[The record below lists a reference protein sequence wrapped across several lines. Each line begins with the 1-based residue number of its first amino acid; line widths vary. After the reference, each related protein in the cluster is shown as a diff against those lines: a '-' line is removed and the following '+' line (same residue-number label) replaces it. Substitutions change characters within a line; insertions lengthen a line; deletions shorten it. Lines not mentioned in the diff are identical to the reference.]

1 MTGGF
6 LLRKIDTPFIRYY
19 NHLLMILVPIPISI
33 GVIAMLNRKNLREF
47 AIITVGTVIIAAAV
61 YFFMLP
67 SHVSVGS
74 GAALAMVISN
84 FVPLP
89 VSVIT
94 MLLNVVLLLIG
105 FLLIGPDFG
114 AKTVYCS
121 VLMPAVMGVYE
132 VLFPNFQSITQDP
145 LLDVICYILVV
156 GVGLAM
162 LFPRNASSGGLDI
175 VAKLMNKF
183 LGMDMGAA
191 MSLSGMLVAL
201 SSALCYDKKIVVLSV
216 LGTYFG
222 GMVVDHFIFG
232 MNIKRRVCIIS
243 PKLDEITQFI
253 LYDLHSGATLNPII
267 GAYNNQPLKEIIT
280 IVDKQEY
287 RKLMDYMKKTDPK
300 AFITVYSVSHINYQP
315 KVRA

>member
-1 MTGGF
+1 
-6 LLRKIDTPFIRYY
+6 
-19 NHLLMILVPIPISI
+19 
-33 GVIAMLNRKNLREF
+33 MLNRKNIKEF
-47 AIITVGTVIIAAAV
+47 AIITAGTVIIAAAV

-105 FLLIGPDFG
+105 FLLIGPEFG
-114 AKTVYCS
+114 IKTVYCS
-121 VLMPAVMGVYE
+121 MLMPAVMGIYE
-132 VLFPNFQSITQDP
+132 ILFPNFQSITQDP
-145 LLDVICYILVV
+145 LLDVVCYILVV
-156 GVGLAM
+156 GIGLAI

-183 LGMDMGAA
+183 LGMDLGRA

-222 GMVVDHFIFG
+222 GMLVDHFIFD

-253 LYDLHSGATLNPII
+253 LHELHSGATLNPII
-267 GAYNNQPLKEIIT
+267 GAYNNQPLREIIT
-280 IVDKQEY
+280 IVDNQEY
-287 RKLMDYMKKTDPK
+287 RRLMEYMKKTDPK
-300 AFITVYSVSHINYQP
+300 AFVTVYAVSHINYQP
-315 KVRA
+315 KAKS